1 MCHPR
6 TSASRSTL
14 DDLVQFHTAVLG
26 MTGTGKTELA
36 LDIVREAIKNDFKV
50 FCVDFTGEYKA
61 RLADLSPIVPSP
73 TAQQIDDL
81 DKKLFAVETGEY
93 GAKQE
98 KA

>member
-1 MCHPR
+1 
-6 TSASRSTL
+6 
-14 DDLVQFHTAVLG
+14 

-73 TAQQIDDL
+73 PSKSTTSTRSYL
-81 DKKLFAVETGEY
+81 LSKLGNMAPSR
-93 GAKQE
+93 KRPR
-98 KA
+98 

>member
-73 TAQQIDDL
+73 PSKSTTSTRSYL
-81 DKKLFAVETGEY
+81 LSKLGNMAPSR
-93 GAKQE
+93 KRPR
-98 KA
+98 